1 MDAYLKE
8 KILNLKLFFV
18 LLDSIETKEK
28 ILAEFLK
35 ISTFDGWNNHALS
48 QAVVKCGISENFTN
62 LIFENGV
69 LEIAEFYIESQNKK
83 AALKIREIENFHTQK
98 IRDKIR
104 LALYARFEVEKD
116 HQAALQRLI
125 NFYFDPKNFKSFEI
139 GAKPALQ
146 GIKSCYKI
154 ADFIW
159 YELNDQSTDF
169 NFYTK
174 RMTLSKIILRSSLVF
189 VKDESQ
195 NFNKTKNFVDS
206 QIAKVMKFEKC
217 KIQVKKFVSE
227 AFLDQNGVL
236 KSPTK
241 IVKSLPFF
249 RLIKSYK

>member
-1 MDAYLKE
+1 VSA
-8 KILNLKLFFV
+8 
-18 LLDSIETKEK
+18 
-28 ILAEFLK
+28 LAPGTVAGPPLPPNTLGMGLAPPHEA
-35 ISTFDGWNNHALS
+35 HALWQS
-48 QAVVKCGISENFTN
+48 RVVLSTN
-62 LIFENGV
+62 LARGKRTAKPHPSCDGQASQGGV
-69 LEIAEFYIESQNKK
+69 CRCRHPS
-83 AALKIREIENFHTQK
+83 TQ
-98 IRDKIR
+98 
-104 LALYARFEVEKD
+104 
-116 HQAALQRLI
+116 
-125 NFYFDPKNFKSFEI
+125 